1 MKQEHIDFLE
11 KNKIN
16 FDTVKLGYTR
26 QIPIQ
31 DLQMYEH
38 IYHQYLNP
46 NYVLTYWCGDCVFDM
61 LKRLLYYYE
70 GLPKAETKT
79 VQVDGDTL
87 TATVSVSEEVYQL
100 AKSLPQNV
108 FSDPKPKKVKA
119 KKK

>member
-61 LKRLLYYYE
+61 LKRLMNYYE
-70 GLPKAETKT
+70 NLPKADETLTVT
-79 VQVDGDTL
+79 VQV
-87 TATVSVSEEVYQL
+87 SEETFKFAQDIIENQ
-100 AKSLPQNV
+100 KNV
-108 FSDPKPKKVKA
+108 FSEKPKTKKA

>member
-1 MKQEHIDFLE
+1 MKQEHKDFLE

-26 QIPIQ
+26 QIPMQ

-46 NYVLTYWCGDCVFDM
+46 TYVLTYWCGDCVFDM
-61 LKRLLYYYE
+61 LKRLMNYYE
-70 GLPKAETKT
+70 GLPKDEPVSET
-79 VQVDGDTL
+79 VQVTNDTL
-87 TATVSVSEEVYQL
+87 TVS
-100 AKSLPQNV
+100 N
-108 FSDPKPKKVKA
+108 DTPKKKA

>member
-11 KNKIN
+11 TNKIN

-26 QIPIQ
+26 NIPIQ

-46 NYVLTYWCGDCVFDM
+46 SYVLTYWCGDCVFDM

-70 GLPKAETKT
+70 GLPKAEPE
-79 VQVDGDTL
+79 TL
-87 TATVSVSEEVYQL
+87 TVTVPVSEELYHL
-100 AKSLPQNV
+100 AVEASKPV
-108 FSDPKPKKVKA
+108 FVSDEIPKEKKPKA

>member
-1 MKQEHIDFLE
+1 MKQEHKDFLE

-16 FDTVKLGYTR
+16 FETVKLGYTR

-61 LKRLLYYYE
+61 LKRLMNYYE
-70 GLPKAETKT
+70 GLPKERIATEAETI
-79 VQVDGDTL
+79 
-87 TATVSVSEEVYQL
+87 EVIK
-100 AKSLPQNV
+100 AFAALPV
-108 FSDPKPKKVKA
+108 IEDKPKGKPKA

>member
-1 MKQEHIDFLE
+1 MNQDHINFLE

-16 FDTVKLGYTR
+16 FETVKLGYTR

-38 IYHQYLNP
+38 IYHLYLNP

-61 LKRLLYYYE
+61 LKRLMNYYE
-70 GLPKAETKT
+70 NLPKAELETFT
-79 VQVDGDTL
+79 V
-87 TATVSVSEEVYQL
+87 TVPVSEEVYQL
-100 AKSLPQNV
+100 AVEASKPV
-108 FSDPKPKKVKA
+108 FSSDEIAKPKKPKA